1 MKMLS
6 ILLIFL
12 NIYSQNNN
20 CILIKG
26 GGFSGFWY
34 FYGVTKVYPDDKI
47 FCYSSGCLAVVS
59 TIHPN
64 NFNKTISNV
73 LNIKN
78 DYNSNIIK
86 LFDIREK
93 FIDNII
99 NIDINNYNINII
111 VSNYLGQCII
121 KKPNNIKEL
130 KKLLLETTD
139 IPFITS
145 HFNIKK
151 NIDGIFCKLQ
161 HPKCNRVISIPKTF
175 KFIINI
181 LNPNLNIKDVYY
193 FYNYIK

>member
-1 MKMLS
+1 MKIWLI
-6 ILLIFL
+6 ILMFL
-12 NIYSQNNN
+12 NICSQNKN
-20 CILIKG
+20 CTLIKG

-34 FYGVTKVYPDDKI
+34 FYSVIKINPDDKI
-47 FCYSSGCLAVVS
+47 FCYSSGCLAAVS
-59 TIHPN
+59 SIYPN
-64 NFNKTISNV
+64 TFNKTMLNV

-78 DYNSNIIK
+78 DYNNNIIK

-111 VSNYLGQCII
+111 ISNYLGQCII

-130 KKLLLETTD
+130 KTLLLETTN
-139 IPFITS
+139 IPFITTQ
-145 HFNIKK
+145 FNIKK
-151 NIDGIFCKLQ
+151 NIDGIFCRLQ
-161 HPKCNRVISIPKTF
+161 HPKCNKIISIPKTF

-181 LNPNLNIKDVYY
+181 LNPNINIKDVYY